1 MKKSACF
8 LLLSIAFS
16 SSVTFAQHN
25 FNLQEM
31 VNLTSKNAPDFET
44 KMLEN
49 DYSLQSKMSDEISK
63 VFTSD
68 KAGESGKK
76 YKMVRRQ
83 VTNSKIVGLTFST
96 TDKKY
101 YLSLKADLAKNGYK
115 FVREEN
121 QTIEKVPATWYHY
134 KNGPMNVSICSYTTD
149 ITWFTV
155 QAHL

>member
-1 MKKSACF
+1 MKKSAI
-8 LLLSIAFS
+8 LLFLSIAFCS
-16 SSVTFAQHN
+16 SAALAQHT

-44 KMLEN
+44 KMLES
-49 DYSLQSKMSDEISK
+49 DYSLQSKMSDDISK

-76 YKMVRRQ
+76 YKIVRRQ
-83 VTNSKIVGLTFST
+83 VTNSKIVGVTFTT

-101 YLSLKADLAKNGYK
+101 YLGLKADLAKAGYK
-115 FVREEN
+115 FASEEN

-134 KNGPMNVSICSYTTD
+134 KNGPMTVSICSYTTD
-149 ITWFTV
+149 ATWFTV
-155 QAHL
+155 TAHL